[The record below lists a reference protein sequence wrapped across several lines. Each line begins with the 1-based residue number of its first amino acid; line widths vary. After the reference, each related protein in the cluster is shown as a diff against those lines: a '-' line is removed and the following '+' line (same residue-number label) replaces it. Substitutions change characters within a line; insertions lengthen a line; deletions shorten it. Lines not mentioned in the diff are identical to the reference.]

1 MSKYLSCKQVEALL
15 KFFTEGNL
23 NPKLEGFVKEHINN
37 CPECKKKYNYLNKNL
52 RELQKE
58 PHIQEQK
65 LKKEFISNL
74 SAYMDNELNSN
85 ENIKIK
91 KITVGNQLA
100 RRELEKMYNY
110 QKILQASFEKTKNS
124 AKIDFS
130 KEIVAKLANEEYYS
144 TEYFKKI
151 CILFVLLIIFII
163 CGFGYLYL

>member
-1 MSKYLSCKQVEALL
+1 
-15 KFFTEGNL
+15 
-23 NPKLEGFVKEHINN
+23 
-37 CPECKKKYNYLNKNL
+37 
-52 RELQKE
+52 
-58 PHIQEQK
+58 
-65 LKKEFISNL
+65 
-74 SAYMDNELNSN
+74 MDNELNSN

-144 TEYFKKI
+144 TEYFKTI